1 MKRREF
7 ITLIGVAAAVWPL
20 AARAQDNGR
29 TYRLGFLLPSSR
41 HGAVDAF
48 FDELRLNGFVE
59 GKNLVVMPG
68 GFEATDDN
76 LAERAAALVNAAPD
90 AIVAGPAPPLRALQ
104 AITRTIPL
112 IGMSEDM
119 VGEGLV
125 ASLARPGA
133 NITGISLLSPELD
146 GKRQEILI
154 EAVPGARRIA
164 AMADSRQTPPYHL
177 QALQHAARSRGVELS
192 VIGVSGPEEIAAA
205 IDAAKTAGAEALNF
219 LATPLFSLPGTRSNA
234 IVMERIAAVRLP
246 SMFQWPETVEAGA
259 LIGYGPRFGEMYR
272 QRARMV
278 ARILR
283 GANPADTPVEQP
295 ARFQLVINLKAAKAL
310 GYEVPAGLVL
320 RADEVI
326 E

>member
-1 MKRREF
+1 MRRRQF
-7 ITLIGVAAAVWPL
+7 ITLLGGAAAWPF

-41 HGAVDAF
+41 HGVVDAF

-125 ASLARPGA
+125 ASLDRPGA
-133 NITGISLLSPELD
+133 NITGIDDGVARAMAYEATGVDSIFFTGISTRAELEKARAATKLPIVLGTTAPEIDDIAYLTSMKVCIANQGHTPFAAASATKSWPSYRSPRTAR
-146 GKRQEILI
+146 KRSP
-154 EAVPGARRIA
+154 ACARRA
-164 AMADSRQTPPYHL
+164 SRSIL
-177 QALQHAARSRGVELS
+177 LNV
-192 VIGVSGPEEIAAA
+192 VSSG
-205 IDAAKTAGAEALNF
+205 
-219 LATPLFSLPGTRSNA
+219 S
-234 IVMERIAAVRLP
+234 
-246 SMFQWPETVEAGA
+246 
-259 LIGYGPRFGEMYR
+259 
-272 QRARMV
+272 
-278 ARILR
+278 
-283 GANPADTPVEQP
+283 
-295 ARFQLVINLKAAKAL
+295 
-310 GYEVPAGLVL
+310 
-320 RADEVI
+320 
-326 E
+326 

>member
-1 MKRREF
+1 MRRRHF
-7 ITLIGVAAAVWPL
+7 ITLLSGAAAWPL
-20 AARAQDNGR
+20 AACAQDNGR

-234 IVMERIAAVRLP
+234 IVMGRIAAVRLP

-259 LIGYGPRFGEMYR
+259 LAGYGPRFAEMYR

>member
-1 MKRREF
+1 MSTRREF
-7 ITLIGVAAAVWPL
+7 ITLLGGSAAAWPL
-20 AARAQDNGR
+20 AVRAQDNDR

-41 HGAVDAF
+41 HGVVDAF

-68 GFEATDDN
+68 GFEAVDDN

-164 AMADSRQTPPYHL
+164 AMVDSRQTPPYHL

-192 VIGVSGPEEIAAA
+192 LIGVSGPEEIAAA
-205 IDAAKTAGAEALNF
+205 IDAAKTGGAEALNF
-219 LATPLFSLPGTRSNA
+219 LATPITRSSWSGS
-234 IVMERIAAVRLP
+234 RQCGCRLCFNGRKP
-246 SMFQWPETVEAGA
+246 WK
-259 LIGYGPRFGEMYR
+259 
-272 QRARMV
+272 
-278 ARILR
+278 
-283 GANPADTPVEQP
+283 P
-295 ARFQLVINLKAAKAL
+295 ARSRATVRASRRCTGNGRAWWRASCAAPTL
-310 GYEVPAGLVL
+310 PTRRSSSQRGFS
-320 RADEVI
+320 
-326 E
+326 